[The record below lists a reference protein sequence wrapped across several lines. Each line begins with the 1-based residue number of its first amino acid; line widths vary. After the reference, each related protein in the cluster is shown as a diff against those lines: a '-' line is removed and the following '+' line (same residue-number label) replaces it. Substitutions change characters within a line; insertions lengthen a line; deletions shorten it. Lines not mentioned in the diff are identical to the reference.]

1 MELNIP
7 YKENENYRPGMP
19 SLIKTSPDDEEK
31 LVQVEFFTV
40 QQVKDPKTGGA
51 KMVGRALVRD
61 FKKGGKP
68 FEINSL
74 MEKVDTGDYKIN
86 LKFDIAGEVP
96 SSIELDANEIEKVF
110 NFGNRSYKLLRI
122 DKENKNIEIEKRI
135 SGTDKIT
142 VKTLNF

>member
-1 MELNIP
+1 
-7 YKENENYRPGMP
+7 
-19 SLIKTSPDDEEK
+19 
-31 LVQVEFFTV
+31 
-40 QQVKDPKTGGA
+40 
-51 KMVGRALVRD
+51 MVGRALVRD